1 MNVLRRSLGIVPL
14 LLGSI
19 GLLVCIAVGVGLWI
33 LGERIDRMNQM
44 LFSQSD
50 YLFEIADRQMQR
62 AAVGLNDA
70 NDLLLT
76 AELGLTE
83 EFDEAVVR
91 KFLARPEVQS
101 MELKLRSAI
110 TEVES
115 LIHVI
120 ETSEELIRQGK
131 NSLNF
136 SSEAGQ
142 NIEGTFLETLGKTRL
157 ALMRLLRAV
166 SDAQACW
173 LSLNQGRDLE
183 NNAKNLLRMNNHIQ
197 RQLEE
202 VSSSVTNLRDKL
214 ANERKAWQEL
224 GSTSTR
230 YIGLGQYIGVGIIAW
245 IGLGQYALALCGVM
259 RLRCRIA
266 KDTTPQS
273 V

>member
-1 MNVLRRSLGIVPL
+1 MNLFRRSLGIVPL

-19 GLLVCIAVGVGLWI
+19 GLLVCIATGAGVWI
-33 LGERIDRMNQM
+33 LGERIDRMNQV

-50 YLFEIADRQMQR
+50 QLFEMADRQMQR
-62 AAVGLNDA
+62 ASVGLNDA
-70 NDLLLT
+70 NDLLLA
-76 AELGLTE
+76 AELGLIE
-83 EFDEAVVR
+83 EFDEAVIR

-101 MELKLRSAI
+101 MEFKLRSTI
-110 TEVES
+110 TEIES

-120 ETSEELIRQGK
+120 ETSEEMIRQGK

-136 SSEAGQ
+136 SFEKSQ
-142 NIEGTFLETLGKTRL
+142 NTEGTFLETLGKTRN

-166 SDAQACW
+166 SDAQTCW
-173 LSLNQGRDLE
+173 LSLNQGRELE
-183 NNAKNLLRMNNHIQ
+183 DNAKNLLRMNKLLQ
-197 RQLEE
+197 LQLEE
-202 VSSSVTNLRDKL
+202 VSSSVTDLRDKL

-230 YIGLGQYIGVGIIAW
+230 YIELGQYIGVGIIAW

-273 V
+273 M